1 MTYQKNS
8 KVGEVVTTTHDLPSI
23 VLHPHHTRTSLC
35 GPPPKTLIQRKVPI
49 RALHMDSRKKL
60 LAVGRRREE
69 EGGGRKREEEGGGR
83 RREEGEGGGR
93 RREEGEGR
101 RRREEGGGG
110 RRREK
115 GGSGPGNE
123 ATVRRTTVFHSPDL

>member
-8 KVGEVVTTTHDLPSI
+8 KVGEVVTTTHDLPSV

-60 LAVGRRREE
+60 LAVGKRREE

-93 RREEGEGR
+93 RREEE
-101 RRREEGGGG
+101 GGG
-110 RRREK
+110 RRGLRVH
-115 GGSGPGNE
+115 GTVITLVPGSSQLSITLQVTE
-123 ATVRRTTVFHSPDL
+123 S